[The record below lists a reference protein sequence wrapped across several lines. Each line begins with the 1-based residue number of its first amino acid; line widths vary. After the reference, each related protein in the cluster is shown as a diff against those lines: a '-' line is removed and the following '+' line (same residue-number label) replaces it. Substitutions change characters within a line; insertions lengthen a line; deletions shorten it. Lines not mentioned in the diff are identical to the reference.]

1 MPRDPRAILFD
12 LDDTLHPRRRFL
24 MSGLRAAAGHL
35 AVTLAVDRAAALA
48 VLRGAVRQS
57 PGREL
62 QHLQQ
67 ALGLSPAVVP
77 ALVTVIREHAPAI
90 RLARTSLDT
99 LAELR
104 PAWRLA
110 VVTNGRADVQARKV
124 AALGLDRLVDAV
136 VYATADGQPGK
147 PSPRP
152 FLEACDRLTV
162 DPSRAVFVGDDLSAD
177 IQGAAAVGMKT
188 IWLAPRHRRG
198 GDPHADITV
207 HALADVPAAA
217 RRLLPTW
224 WSPYAA

>member
-1 MPRDPRAILFD
+1 MPREPRAILFD
-12 LDDTLHPRRRFL
+12 LDDTLHLRRRFV
-24 MSGLRAAAGHL
+24 MSGLRAAAGHV
-35 AVTLAVDRAAALA
+35 ATTFAVDRTAALG
-48 VLRGAVRQS
+48 VLRVAVRHA

-62 QHLQQ
+62 QHLQRAF
-67 ALGLSPAVVP
+67 ALAPEVVP
-77 ALVTVIREHAPAI
+77 ALVTVIREHVPAI
-90 RLARTSLDT
+90 RLARASREA

-110 VVTNGRADVQARKV
+110 VVTNGLADVQARKV
-124 AALGLDRLVDAV
+124 AALGLESLVDTI
-136 VYATADGQPGK
+136 VYATADGHPGK

-152 FLEACDRLTV
+152 FLDACRRLAV
-162 DPSRAVFVGDDLSAD
+162 DPARAVFVGDDLSAD
-177 IQGAAAVGMKT
+177 IAGAAAVGMKT

-198 GDPHADITV
+198 SDPRADIIV